1 MDRGKW
7 CRNQGEKGDSVNII
21 KTKLFD
27 VNGPENVAVVID
39 KWLATLSKDGQRRIR
54 VISTTPIVSKD
65 EAYLLVM
72 VGIKTNETETETES
86 E

>member
-1 MDRGKW
+1 M
-7 CRNQGEKGDSVNII
+7 NII